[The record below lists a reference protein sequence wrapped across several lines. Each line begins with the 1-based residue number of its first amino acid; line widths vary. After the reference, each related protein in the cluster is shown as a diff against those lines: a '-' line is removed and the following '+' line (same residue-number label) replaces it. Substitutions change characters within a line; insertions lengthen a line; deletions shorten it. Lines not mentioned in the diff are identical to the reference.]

1 MSNFI
6 NALQTFTPIQ
16 VGEKGHVEKT
26 WSFNIDEK
34 IIQFFFQLVRSEDHS
49 DLERHLHDI
58 LSKLKSDL
66 SVSQDT
72 KAMNHLTTMYKLI
85 GQTRDLVMGKGE
97 QQLAFM
103 QIFVWWQYFP
113 ELAANAFIHFVKS
126 SEHPYGSWKD
136 IKYCAKFIK
145 DKTSDT
151 EHPLIIHMCKLLCG
165 QLNDDW
171 TKFQNYKANPEEVKP
186 ILSLA
191 ARWCPREPNYKKK
204 KNTKFGFIYQTIAYE
219 MFPEFL
225 SSTTSDSP
233 VSWCSAKRK
242 CKIHLRKR
250 LSALNKYLDTT
261 QIKQC
266 GDNWNKIDFN
276 TVTTQTMRRQKRSFQ
291 NLTKRDLQKSEKD
304 DRIQCSQNFKNHIE
318 AAKTDPSRHKVHGK
332 RCNTYELVKDAMQH
346 RFRTPQSETDI
357 DTLNL
362 QWQDNLKNNK
372 GLGKLPIV
380 AMADTSGSME
390 CDGSV
395 PLYNSIGLSIRCA
408 ELTHPAFKN
417 QVLIFDHEPQWCDL
431 SDCPDVWSKVWKL
444 KRASWGTST
453 KLYKAFKMVL
463 DACIKNKVP
472 PEEVQSMIIAIFS
485 DMQIDCEQVQENP
498 WSDQVLADEIEA
510 MYAKYGYSS
519 PHLLFWNLRKTS
531 GFPTLSSKNNC
542 TMLSG
547 YSSTLLNVFCDK
559 GIDALKEFTPRCML
573 DDLLANP
580 RYAVMEEDLISY
592 FN

>member
-1 MSNFI
+1 MSNFV
-6 NALQTFTPIQ
+6 NALQNFTPTH
-16 VGEKGHVEKT
+16 VGEKGHAEKS

-34 IIQFFFQLVRSEDHS
+34 ITQFFFQLVRSEDHS

-58 LSKLKSDL
+58 LGKLKSDI
-66 SVSQDT
+66 SVSQD
-72 KAMNHLTTMYKLI
+72 AMKHLTSMYKLI
-85 GQTRDLVMGKGE
+85 GQTRDIVMGKGE

-136 IKYCAKFIK
+136 VKYFAKFIK

-151 EHPLIIHMCKLLCG
+151 EHPLIIHICKLICG

-171 TKFQNYKANPEEVKP
+171 VKYQNYLENPEEVKP

-191 ARWCPREPNYKKK
+191 SRWCPREPNYKKK
-204 KNTKFGFIYQTIAYE
+204 KNTKFGFIYQAIAYE

-225 SSTTSDSP
+225 YSTPPPCS
-233 VSWCSAKRK
+233 VSYSIAKTK

-266 GDNWNKIDFN
+266 SDNWHNIDFN
-276 TVTTQTMRRQKRSFQ
+276 TVTTQTMRKQKRSFQ

-304 DRIQCSQNFKNHIE
+304 GRIQCSQNFKNHIE
-318 AAKTDPSRHKVHGK
+318 AAKTDPSNHKVHGK

-346 RFRTPQSETDI
+346 QYRTPQSETDI

-372 GLGKLPIV
+372 GLGKVPIV

-390 CDGSV
+390 CDESV
-395 PLYNSIGLSIRCA
+395 PLYNSIGLSIRCS

-417 QVLIFDHEPQWCDL
+417 QVLIFDQEPQWCDL
-431 SDCPDVWSKVWKL
+431 SDCPDVWSKIWKL

-453 KLYKAFKMVL
+453 KIYKAFKMVL
-463 DACIKNKVP
+463 DACIKSKVP
-472 PEEVQSMIIAIFS
+472 PEEVQGMIIAIFS
-485 DMQIDCEQVQENP
+485 DMRIDCEQVQDNP

-510 MYAKYGYSS
+510 MYAKYGYAS
-519 PHLLFWNLRKTS
+519 PHLLFWNLEKTS

-547 YSSTLLNVFCDK
+547 YSSTLLNVLCDK
-559 GIDALKEFTPRCML
+559 GVDALKEFSPRHML
-573 DDLLANP
+573 DDLLSNP
-580 RYAVMEEDLISY
+580 RYAVMGEDIVSY